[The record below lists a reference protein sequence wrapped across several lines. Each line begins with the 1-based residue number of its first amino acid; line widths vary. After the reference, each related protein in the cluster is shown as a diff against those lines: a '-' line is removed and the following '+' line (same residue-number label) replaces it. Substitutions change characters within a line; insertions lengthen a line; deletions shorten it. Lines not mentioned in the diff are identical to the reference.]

1 MSRDQER
8 GIKPESESEFHSES
22 GLASRPIRTP
32 SGLSLTPTVYEH
44 DHEHEQ
50 GFDTDYDH
58 DEGNR
63 HIPRLTKHNDKSL
76 ADLVVADN
84 GGPSRP
90 PSLTIGDYGHITPES
105 PLSTKSRPLS
115 SAPSTSPSGSGSG
128 SGPRPT
134 LPHAQVSHFTYPGK
148 GTPDEPYL
156 VDFGPED
163 PTNPY
168 NWSKGYRWFLTLL
181 IGVTALCPPFASVSY
196 SSTVTEILKDFG
208 MSREMATA
216 GISLYILGN
225 AIGVLLWAP
234 LSEIYGRQM
243 AFNASFPLFTICNL
257 GTALAKN
264 TRTLMVMRFFAGL
277 FGASSLT
284 NAGGQI
290 GDMWAAHERAMA
302 TSIFSLAPFL
312 GPVLGP
318 VIGGYVTQYCG
329 YHWVYWLQFIYAFVI
344 TAFCL
349 VVQPETYAPTILR
362 RQAKSFT
369 KLSAKQAQAQGGN
382 SHDGVSEEVYIA
394 KYDKVKKTKKE
405 IMKIGLLRPFE
416 LLFTEVIVGCLAIYG
431 AIVYG
436 ILYLFFACF
445 PLIYQEIRGWSV
457 GQGGLA
463 FLGMGLGLLVGNAIN
478 PLGNYWYRRASIPGQ
493 PTPPEARLPLAFA
506 AAILCPVGLFWFAWT
521 SAPPVHWVWS
531 ILASIPFGLAFIL
544 IFNAMVN
551 YIIDS
556 YTLYAASALAAQAVL
571 RCLFGAA
578 FPLFAVK
585 MYRNLGLHWAGTLV
599 AFLSLICAPMPFLFY
614 KYGPLLRRKSRY
626 APSVPLTPAQMAA
639 EFPEQQEEALRDE
652 LRKTQSRIREDEALE
667 PQWGAEAGER
677 AKQGGEGVVELD
689 LEKGPHSR

>member
-1 MSRDQER
+1 MYD
-8 GIKPESESEFHSES
+8 
-22 GLASRPIRTP
+22 
-32 SGLSLTPTVYEH
+32 H
-44 DHEHEQ
+44 DHELDH
-50 GFDTDYDH
+50 DTDVEADADGPQKYLARVTKEKGSATDVLNADH
-58 DEGNR
+58 
-63 HIPRLTKHNDKSL
+63 
-76 ADLVVADN
+76 

-90 PSLTIGDYGHITPES
+90 PSMREGEGDYGRITPES
-105 PLSTKSRPLS
+105 PISIKSRPLS
-115 SAPSTSPSGSGSG
+115 SAPSSRPSQPSA
-128 SGPRPT
+128 RPT
-134 LPHAQVSHFTYPGK
+134 LPHAQVSHFAYPGR
-148 GTPDEPYL
+148 GTPDEPFL

-163 PTNPY
+163 RTNPY
-168 NWSKGYRWFLTLL
+168 NWSKKYRWFLTLL

-196 SSTVTEILKDFG
+196 SSTVAQVSKEFG
-208 MSREMATA
+208 MSSELATA

-225 AIGVLLWAP
+225 AIGVLFWAP
-234 LSEIYGRQM
+234 LSEIYGRQL
-243 AFNASFPLFTICNL
+243 AFNASFPLFTISNL

-277 FGASSLT
+277 FGASCLT

-318 VIGGYVTQYCG
+318 IIGGYVTEYCG

-344 TAFCL
+344 TAICL

-362 RQAKSFT
+362 RQANKFT
-369 KLSAKQAQAQGGN
+369 KLSFKQGSN
-382 SHDGVSEEVYIA
+382 EVYIA
-394 KYDKVKKTKKE
+394 KYDKVKKSKSE

-463 FLGMGLGLLVGNAIN
+463 FLGMGLGLIVGNAIN

-493 PTPPEARLPLAFA
+493 STPPEARLPLAFA

-521 SAPPVHWVWS
+521 SAPPVHWIWS

-544 IFNAMVN
+544 IFSAMVN

-585 MYRNLGLHWAGTLV
+585 MYRDLGLHWAGTLV

-614 KYGPLLRRKSRY
+614 RYGPYLRRKSRY
-626 APSVPLTPAQMAA
+626 APSVPLTQA
-639 EFPEQQEEALRDE
+639 EIEASSETPEQLEAEAARDE
-652 LRKTQSRIREDEALE
+652 LRKVETRLNEDEALE

-677 AKQGGEGVVELD
+677 AKQGGEGVREVDMIVGLD
-689 LEKGPHSR
+689 LEKGRQ

>member
-1 MSRDQER
+1 MPLEQQPQEGRLDLVSR
-8 GIKPESESEFHSES
+8 
-22 GLASRPIRTP
+22 P
-32 SGLSLTPTVYEH
+32 SGLSLTPTMCEH
-44 DHEHEQ
+44 DT
-50 GFDTDYDH
+50 DTDT
-58 DEGNR
+58 EIENG
-63 HIPRLTKHNDKSL
+63 IRLPGLDKAKSVEDGSKTEKH
-76 ADLVVADN
+76 VCR
-84 GGPSRP
+84 GGPSRS
-90 PSLTIGDYGHITPES
+90 PSLIIGDHGTTTPKS
-105 PLSTKSRPLS
+105 PRSAKSRPLS
-115 SAPSTSPSGSGSG
+115 SSYPSTSTSPSG
-128 SGPRPT
+128 PQARARPT
-134 LPHAQVSHFTYPGK
+134 LPHAQVSHFAYPGK
-148 GTPDEPYL
+148 GTIDEPFL

-168 NWSKGYRWFLTLL
+168 NWSKKYRWFLTLL
-181 IGVTALCPPFASVSY
+181 IGITALCPPFTSVSY
-196 SSTVTEILKDFG
+196 SSTVIEVSKDFG
-208 MSREMATA
+208 MSRELATA
-216 GISLYILGN
+216 GISLFILGN
-225 AIGVLLWAP
+225 AIGVLFWAP
-234 LSEIYGRQM
+234 LSEIYGRQL
-243 AFNASFPLFTICNL
+243 AFTASFPLFTVANL
-257 GTALAKN
+257 GTALARN

-277 FGASSLT
+277 FGASCLT
-284 NAGGQI
+284 NPGGQI

-318 VIGGYVTQYCG
+318 VIGGYVTQQCG
-329 YHWVYWLQFIYAFVI
+329 YHWVYWLQFIYAIVI
-344 TAFCL
+344 TVICL

-362 RQAKSFT
+362 RQAKKFT
-369 KLSAKQAQAQGGN
+369 KLSTKGGGG
-382 SHDGVSEEVYIA
+382 DVYIA
-394 KYDKVKKTKKE
+394 KYDKVKKSKKE

-463 FLGMGLGLLVGNAIN
+463 FLGMGLGLIVGNAIN

-521 SAPPVHWVWS
+521 SAPPVHWIWS
-531 ILASIPFGLAFIL
+531 ILASVPFGLAFIL
-544 IFNAMVN
+544 IFSAMVN

-585 MYRNLGLHWAGTLV
+585 MYRSLGLHWAGTLV

-614 KYGPLLRRKSRY
+614 KYGPYLRRKSRY
-626 APSVPLTPAQMAA
+626 APSGPLTPAQLAS
-639 EFPEQQEEALRDE
+639 ETPEEREEIKRDE
-652 LRKTQSRIREDEALE
+652 LRKVESRIREDEALE
-667 PQWGAEAGER
+667 PQWAAEAGER
-677 AKQGGEGVVELD
+677 AKEGGKGVVEVNPD
-689 LEKGPHSR
+689 LEKGQYQQAVRD